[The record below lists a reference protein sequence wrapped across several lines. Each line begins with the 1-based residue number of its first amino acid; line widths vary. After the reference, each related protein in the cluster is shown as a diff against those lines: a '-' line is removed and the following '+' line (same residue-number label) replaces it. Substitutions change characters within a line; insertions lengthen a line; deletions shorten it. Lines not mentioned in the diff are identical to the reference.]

1 MRKSPALLELE
12 KRLRE
17 EILILDGATGTVLQN
32 LKLEERHFRGERF
45 ENATREYK
53 GNFDLLSLTFPE
65 AIRDAHT
72 AYLEAGAEI
81 IETNT
86 FNANRISQA
95 DYGTQDLV
103 FEMNIAAARLARE
116 AADEWEKKTGR
127 RAYVAGSMGPTNR
140 TASLSPDVS
149 RPGFRNISFDE
160 LREAYFDQA
169 KALLAG
175 GADILLPETTFD
187 ILNLKAALFA
197 IQQLEADLGMKL
209 PVILSLTVSDK
220 SGRVLSGQ
228 TLEAAYYTIRH
239 AEPLA
244 IGLNCALGG
253 KEMIPLVAE
262 MSRFLGC
269 HLSCY
274 PNAGLPNPLAP
285 TGYDETPESF
295 ASHLEAMA
303 REGFINIAGGCCGTT
318 PAHIREIA
326 ARIKGIKARV
336 PPKIEP
342 TLCLAG
348 LDPLRMAR
356 EDEEKPFYI
365 IGERTNV
372 TGSPR
377 FAQAVR
383 MSDWDAALE
392 IARQQILSGANIID
406 VNFDDAMLD
415 GVVSMREFLR
425 LLGSEPDLARI
436 PIMVDSSRWEIL
448 EEGLKC
454 IQGRPIVNSISLKDG
469 EEAFLSNARKI
480 KMYGAAMVVMAFDEN
495 GQACTKEDKLRIC
508 TRAYRLLTDKA
519 GIFPEDIVFDPNV
532 LAIATGMSEH
542 GDYAKAFIESVA
554 LLKENCPGSRV
565 SGGISNLSFSFRG
578 QNRIREA
585 LHTVFLHHAIKNGLD
600 MAIVNAGMIQNY
612 DQIEPRLRDLCEKA
626 VWNTDEQT
634 TEKLIELS
642 QSLHGQGRRKTTADE
657 NAEAWRKGTVEER
670 LAHSLLQGI
679 EKFIEEDTLEALA
692 KFETPLLVIEGP
704 LMEGMKVVGHLF
716 GEGKMF
722 LPQVVKSAR
731 VMKKAVAALE
741 PHMKRG
747 TDQEKPR
754 ATFLLATVKGDVH
767 DIGKNIVG
775 VVLAC
780 NGYHVVDLGV
790 MVPAEKILSEAK
802 SRKAQFIGLSGLITP
817 SLDEMA
823 YVAGQMEKQ
832 GFQVPLMIGG
842 ATTSQLHTAVKIAN
856 HYSGPVLHVK
866 DASLV
871 VQVCSELSGQG
882 AATYIGKQKILQAQM
897 RESYERKNAA
907 RELLSL
913 TSARSRRLETDWSS
927 HPVYKPEN
935 LGAFNLNADLIE
947 IVRYIDWSPFFWT
960 WDLKGRFPAILEH
973 PKFGES
979 ARALWADAQKILQRI
994 LNEKWCAPKVRLGI
1008 FPATSKDERVRV
1020 TDPDSGK
1027 EHWIH
1032 FMRQQTADSQANL
1045 CLADYIRPESDGS
1058 GDVMGAFAVTSGD
1071 LLVAKARQFEAAHDD
1086 YTSIILKALGD
1097 RLAEALAEWA
1107 HVEFRR
1113 LCGIKENLSLD
1124 QLLNEN
1130 YQGIRPA
1137 PGYAACPDHALKA
1150 DIWQLLGGEE
1160 AIGARLTENFAMDPP
1175 GTVAGFIFLH
1185 PAAKYFAVGP
1195 VGEDQWKQLAR
1206 LKNKDI
1212 GELERWTAFQ

>member
-1 MRKSPALLELE
+1 
-12 KRLRE
+12 
-17 EILILDGATGTVLQN
+17 
-32 LKLEERHFRGERF
+32 
-45 ENATREYK
+45 
-53 GNFDLLSLTFPE
+53 
-65 AIRDAHT
+65 
-72 AYLEAGAEI
+72 
-81 IETNT
+81 
-86 FNANRISQA
+86 
-95 DYGTQDLV
+95 
-103 FEMNIAAARLARE
+103 
-116 AADEWEKKTGR
+116 
-127 RAYVAGSMGPTNR
+127 
-140 TASLSPDVS
+140 
-149 RPGFRNISFDE
+149 
-160 LREAYFDQA
+160 
-169 KALLAG
+169 
-175 GADILLPETTFD
+175 
-187 ILNLKAALFA
+187 
-197 IQQLEADLGMKL
+197 
-209 PVILSLTVSDK
+209 
-220 SGRVLSGQ
+220 
-228 TLEAAYYTIRH
+228 
-239 AEPLA
+239 
-244 IGLNCALGG
+244 
-253 KEMIPLVAE
+253 
-262 MSRFLGC
+262 
-269 HLSCY
+269 
-274 PNAGLPNPLAP
+274 
-285 TGYDETPESF
+285 
-295 ASHLEAMA
+295 
-303 REGFINIAGGCCGTT
+303 
-318 PAHIREIA
+318 
-326 ARIKGIKARV
+326 
-336 PPKIEP
+336 
-342 TLCLAG
+342 
-348 LDPLRMAR
+348 
-356 EDEEKPFYI
+356 
-365 IGERTNV
+365 
-372 TGSPR
+372 
-377 FAQAVR
+377 
-383 MSDWDAALE
+383 
-392 IARQQILSGANIID
+392 
-406 VNFDDAMLD
+406 
-415 GVVSMREFLR
+415 
-425 LLGSEPDLARI
+425 
-436 PIMVDSSRWEIL
+436 
-448 EEGLKC
+448 
-454 IQGRPIVNSISLKDG
+454 
-469 EEAFLSNARKI
+469 
-480 KMYGAAMVVMAFDEN
+480 
-495 GQACTKEDKLRIC
+495 
-508 TRAYRLLTDKA
+508 
-519 GIFPEDIVFDPNV
+519 
-532 LAIATGMSEH
+532 
-542 GDYAKAFIESVA
+542 
-554 LLKENCPGSRV
+554 
-565 SGGISNLSFSFRG
+565 
-578 QNRIREA
+578 
-585 LHTVFLHHAIKNGLD
+585 
-600 MAIVNAGMIQNY
+600 
-612 DQIEPRLRDLCEKA
+612 
-626 VWNTDEQT
+626 
-634 TEKLIELS
+634 
-642 QSLHGQGRRKTTADE
+642 
-657 NAEAWRKGTVEER
+657 
-670 LAHSLLQGI
+670 
-679 EKFIEEDTLEALA
+679 
-692 KFETPLLVIEGP
+692 
-704 LMEGMKVVGHLF
+704 
-716 GEGKMF
+716 
-722 LPQVVKSAR
+722 
-731 VMKKAVAALE
+731 
-741 PHMKRG
+741 
-747 TDQEKPR
+747 
-754 ATFLLATVKGDVH
+754 
-767 DIGKNIVG
+767 